1 VSKYKWQKKISNEF
15 FDTLVINSVNVSVY
29 LMNGIKLQGLIESFD
44 DESIILKGNSPQL
57 IFIHAIS
64 SIVPNYK

>member
-1 VSKYKWQKKISNEF
+1 MAKKISADF
-15 FDTLVINSVNVSVY
+15 FETLVNNSVSVSVY
-29 LMNGIKLQGLIESFD
+29 LMTGIKLQGLIESFD
-44 DESIILKGNSPQL
+44 EDSIILKGNSPQL

>member
-1 VSKYKWQKKISNEF
+1 MSKYKWAKKISNEF

-44 DESIILKGNSPQL
+44 DESIVLKGNSPQL

>member
-1 VSKYKWQKKISNEF
+1 MAKKISNEF

-29 LMNGIKLQGLIESFD
+29 LMNGIKLQGLIESFE
-44 DESIILKGNSPQL
+44 DESIVLKGNSPQL

>member
-1 VSKYKWQKKISNEF
+1 MAKKISTEF
-15 FDTLVINSVNVSVY
+15 FDSLVINSVNVSVY

-44 DESIILKGNSPQL
+44 DESIVLKGNSPQL

>member
-1 VSKYKWQKKISNEF
+1 MAKKISAEF
-15 FDTLVINSVNVSVY
+15 FENLVNNSINVSVY
-29 LMNGIKLQGLIESFD
+29 LMNGIKLQGLIEYFD
-44 DESIILKGNSPQL
+44 EESIVLKGNSPQL

>member
-1 VSKYKWQKKISNEF
+1 MAKKISNEF
-15 FDTLVINSVNVSVY
+15 FNTLVINSVNVSVY

-44 DESIILKGNSPQL
+44 DESIVLKGNSPQL

>member
-1 VSKYKWQKKISNEF
+1 MAKKISAEF
-15 FDTLVINSVNVSVY
+15 FENLVSNSVNVSVY

-44 DESIILKGNSPQL
+44 DESIVLKGNSPQL

>member
-1 VSKYKWQKKISNEF
+1 MAKKISAEF
-15 FDTLVINSVNVSVY
+15 FENLVNNSINVSVY
-29 LMNGIKLQGLIESFD
+29 LMNGIKLQGLIEYFD
-44 DESIILKGNSPQL
+44 EESIILKGNSPQL